1 MSDRNSVKRIS
12 LGLKADIIFPTVLR
26 LLTNVVR
33 NISALNM
40 LRWMRGCF
48 YQDISVWGENAFPQK
63 YWIRRFFKAHAYP
76 GSVDIL
82 SNLLCAI
89 QSKLCAAVCLD
100 QQKKLFIS
108 SITRIGWG
116 RGEEIH
122 EALLKIFSRRRC

>member
-1 MSDRNSVKRIS
+1 MSDRNSVKRIR

-26 LLTNVVR
+26 LLTNIVR
-33 NISALNM
+33 NISALKM

-48 YQDISVWGENAFPQK
+48 YQDISVWGK
-63 YWIRRFFKAHAYP
+63 TRFHRNI
-76 GSVDIL
+76 GSVDF
-82 SNLLCAI
+82 SKHMRTLLCAI